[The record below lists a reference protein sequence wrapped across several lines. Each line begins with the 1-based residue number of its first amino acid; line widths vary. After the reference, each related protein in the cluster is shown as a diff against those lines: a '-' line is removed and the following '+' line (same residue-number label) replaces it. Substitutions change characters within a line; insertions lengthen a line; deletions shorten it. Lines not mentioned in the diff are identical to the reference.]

1 MEILRKEKKAKKIIV
16 VVQMRLPFRILIWMC
31 SRLSWEASRID
42 IKTAFLN
49 ATMSNEDEEAL
60 VFVKPPS
67 FFIEKGFMERDVVF
81 QPLKAVYGFRF
92 VGRLDCGVFIV
103 TKFCLTSG
111 FQWKEERPCC
121 FAILNQNLIYGR

>member
-1 MEILRKEKKAKKIIV
+1 MRWVVCGNFEERKEGEENYSGGADAAA
-16 VVQMRLPFRILIWMC
+16 FRILIWMC
-31 SRLSWEASRID
+31 SRLSWEASSID

-81 QPLKAVYGFRF
+81 QPLKAVYG
-92 VGRLDCGVFIV
+92 I
-103 TKFCLTSG
+103 S
-111 FQWKEERPCC
+111 
-121 FAILNQNLIYGR
+121 